1 MLMTLGPIK
10 FEVYPFNATEYG
22 HDHEAT
28 FVEKPVLGARPPLEW
43 VGEGSE
49 SWSIKARIFPHRFGG
64 LGDLKKLYQ
73 ARAAGRPLY
82 LMRGDGAQMGW
93 VVIDKV
99 SERSSYLDAEG
110 TRHPR
115 SDQVVVIPDVKARGV
130 HGDGGGHQHHH
141 NTPAGADFAARIDQP
156 SITRRFDAIEG
167 KIDKLYDFLLE
178 RLTKLPP

>member
-1 MLMTLGPIK
+1 MLMTLGPIR
-10 FEVYPFNATEYG
+10 FEVYPFNATEYDHG
-22 HDHEAT
+22 HESS

-43 VGEGSE
+43 VGEGAE

-93 VVIDKV
+93 VVIERV

-110 TRHPR
+110 IGR
-115 SDQVVVIPDVKARGV
+115 VIDVDIAVRR
-130 HGDGGGHQHHH
+130 
-141 NTPAGADFAARIDQP
+141 AAKP
-156 SITRRFDAIEG
+156 SNGSFFSLFSG
-167 KIDKLYDFLLE
+167 MFS
-178 RLTKLPP
+178 